1 MYCCDYMSVE
11 RSENNKKINNEN
23 IPPLRYDGF
32 CDEWIEKYLK
42 DVCVINPKTEV
53 PELFNYIDLE
63 SVKSGILTDSKKIN
77 KNNAPSRAQRKLDKK
92 DILFA
97 TVRPY
102 QQNNYYFNLDGTY
115 VASTGYAQ
123 IRSKENSEYL
133 YYFLHTKQFL
143 NEVMK
148 RCTGTSYPAINS
160 NDLKTIK
167 IKIPSTEEQEKI
179 ASLFSHIDNKIEFM
193 EKKYNYLFVLKDY
206 FLKNMFCYNKNIP
219 YMRFNGF
226 DEEWDVI
233 KLKDCC
239 TITMGQSPSST
250 NYTNNPKETI
260 LIQGN
265 QELIDGLVVPRVYT
279 TEITKISTPGDII
292 FTVRAPV
299 GDIAINN
306 YNACIGR
313 GVCSLSDMDN
323 NTFIY
328 YYLEYLSNMHV
339 WNRYSQGSTF
349 ESINS
354 KDIKNLKIKLPSLKE
369 QNKISDLISAI
380 DEKISFMEKEIKLQ
394 KNFKKL
400 LLSKMFC

>member
-1 MYCCDYMSVE
+1 M
-11 RSENNKKINNEN
+11 NKSNSFHKSTKKNHLDNEN
-23 IPPLRYDGF
+23 IPQLRFSEFSNEWENLNIGDILEICYGKDYKDLNEGDIPVLGTGGVITHVDSFLYDKESVMIGRKGTINKPVF
-32 CDEWIEKYLK
+32 YDKPFWTVDTLFYTKIKKDYCPKFVYYLFSTINWLKY
-42 DVCVINPKTEV
+42 NEATGV
-53 PELFNYIDLE
+53 PSLTSNNIKKIKVKCPSYEEQKQISELF
-63 SVKSGILTDSKKIN
+63 TT
-77 KNNAPSRAQRKLDKK
+77 LD
-92 DILFA
+92 
-97 TVRPY
+97 
-102 QQNNYYFNLDGTY
+102 Q
-115 VASTGYAQ
+115 
-123 IRSKENSEYL
+123 
-133 YYFLHTKQFL
+133 
-143 NEVMK
+143 
-148 RCTGTSYPAINS
+148 
-160 NDLKTIK
+160 
-167 IKIPSTEEQEKI
+167 KI
-179 ASLFSHIDNKIEFM
+179 AFM
-193 EKKYNYLFVLKDY
+193 EKKYNYLFALKDY

-219 YMRFNGF
+219 DMRFNGF

-313 GVCSLSDMDN
+313 GVCSLSDMEDN
-323 NTFIY
+323 AFIY